1 MPALSSRRRFV
12 VGAKAAFGV
21 CEATVFPGATE
32 LLLRPGGGTWRDLA
46 SAERWRSLAFAEPD
60 AGTVEAAK
68 RALARADALAAE
80 GSLQEAEEL
89 YRAAADGVGYKGYKI
104 WQAATLRRGQL
115 EVKLGDA
122 AGNGTTG
129 KVWLWGRGVRFPGW
143 YILAVSLYAATH
155 VERCARKTDTG
166 CCSTC
171 RCAPRA
177 RRGWRARR
185 ARRARRGGD
194 RRRRTRA
201 RASARLPWSW
211 RWEGAGWRRC
221 VSTGCRTCDGD
232 WRGGS
237 DSGVQREK
245 DFLLLSRLRIS
256 PST

>member
-60 AGTVEAAK
+60 AGAVEAAK

-80 GSLQEAEEL
+80 GSPQEAEEL

-115 EVKLGDA
+115 EVELGDA

-143 YILAVSLYAATH
+143 YILAYLSLRSAYASWLEGEEGE
-155 VERCARKTDTG
+155 VEGGPAAADAG
-166 CCSTC
+166 ASFGEI
-171 RCAPRA
+171 ALVLA
-177 RRGWRARR
+177 LGGGWLAALRVY
-185 ARRARRGGD
+185 G
-194 RRRRTRA
+194 
-201 RASARLPWSW
+201 LP
-211 RWEGAGWRRC
+211 
-221 VSTGCRTCDGD
+221 D
-232 WRGGS
+232 
-237 DSGVQREK
+237 
-245 DFLLLSRLRIS
+245 L
-256 PST
+256 